1 MLPTDR
7 AKFEVQVEILRTFAR
22 LSGGKRPVNS
32 EQIANALK
40 LSTNTAALSNGFF
53 VESGWLTRVGRG
65 QYVATEQAVAYN
77 RRMEFGAPA
86 AAVELLAEPARSAWY
101 WQAVEPVLTGSR
113 LSRNDVLVILAD
125 EANTSDEHRP
135 QLENILQWLDF
146 LNLIKTDGEY
156 LVATEAAPA
165 AEETEPAQADAEGDT
180 DLKAKYGQGSP
191 DKPEERRTGST
202 TRVNG
207 SGDVVIAFST
217 DLRLTGEDLA
227 ALTPDQIRA
236 LFEAVGTVA
245 SLTKRQ

>member
-1 MLPTDR
+1 MQID
-7 AKFEVQVEILRTFAR
+7 ILRTFAR

-40 LSTNTAALSNGFF
+40 ISTNSAALSNGFF
-53 VESGWLTRVGRG
+53 VESGWLARVGRG

-101 WQAVEPVLTGSR
+101 WQALEPALTGSR
-113 LSRNDVLVILAD
+113 LSKNEVLVILAD
-125 EANTSDEHRP
+125 EANTIEEHRP
-135 QLENILQWLDF
+135 QLENILQWLQF
-146 LNLIKTDGEY
+146 LNLIRTDGEY
-156 LVATEAAPA
+156 LVATEAAPDA
-165 AEETEPAQADAEGDT
+165 DESEPAQADVEGDT
-180 DLKAKYGQGSP
+180 DLNPKHGQGSP
-191 DKPEERRTGST
+191 DKPDERRAASS
-202 TRVNG
+202 RMNG

-227 ALTPDQIRA
+227 ALSPDQIRA